1 MQILK
6 FKYDFGRVNG
16 MYVTKD
22 IIMFRRPIELYDLS
36 TGETLAT
43 FTNLDDALSYVVEGR
58 TIAEIVEGMDE
69 LTAPSDEGGRGSS
82 SSSPFKGRWEDNNG
96 NERDYTEGDLPARM
110 NVRLGGKRTYGD
122 MVRAFTEAHG
132 SDEKEHGIVVD
143 AEGFATIYRH
153 GNKGS
158 ISGLVG
164 KKTEIAIHNHPRDG
178 WPTFSKADVVNTALS
193 SRRGIVAVSTTKGR
207 DKSIY
212 AETAKYAGTYTF
224 IKGGHFKATEFV
236 KAVNK
241 AYLTGKDYNDA
252 VDKWLKKNQKKYGYT
267 YTYQRNK

>member
-82 SSSPFKGRWEDNNG
+82 SSSPFKGRG
-96 NERDYTEGDLPARM
+96 
-110 NVRLGGKRTYGD
+110 RTITGTSAIIP
-122 MVRAFTEAHG
+122 RATCLRE
-132 SDEKEHGIVVD
+132 
-143 AEGFATIYRH
+143 
-153 GNKGS
+153 
-158 ISGLVG
+158 
-164 KKTEIAIHNHPRDG
+164 
-178 WPTFSKADVVNTALS
+178 
-193 SRRGIVAVSTTKGR
+193 
-207 DKSIY
+207 
-212 AETAKYAGTYTF
+212 
-224 IKGGHFKATEFV
+224 
-236 KAVNK
+236 
-241 AYLTGKDYNDA
+241 
-252 VDKWLKKNQKKYGYT
+252 
-267 YTYQRNK
+267 

>member
-1 MQILK
+1 MHIIK
-6 FKYDFGRVNG
+6 FKHDFAQVNG

-69 LTAPSDEGGRGSS
+69 LAAPSDEGGRGCS
-82 SSSPFKGRWEDNNG
+82 SSSPFKGRWKDDGSSNKDVS
-96 NERDYTEGDLPARM
+96 RGDLPARM
-110 NVRLGGKRTYGD
+110 NTKVGIRRTYGD

-132 SDEKEHGIVVD
+132 SDKKEHGIVVD

-153 GNKGS
+153 GSRGS
-158 ISGLVG
+158 ISGLTG

-207 DKSIY
+207 DKGIY
-212 AETAKYAGTYTF
+212 AETAKYAGTYSF